1 MQIAAKN
8 WLREEISTNDAPA
21 AIGPYNQ
28 AVCVGPLVF
37 VSGQLGLVPGTKD
50 LAGPTVKEQTL
61 QALENLAAILDAA
74 DSSLDRVV
82 RTTIYLADMGDF
94 PAVNEVYGRIFTE
107 GYPARATVQ
116 VAGLPLGGLV
126 QIDAIS
132 IRD

>member
-1 MQIAAKN
+1 LEIAAKN

-37 VSGQLGLVPGTKD
+37 VSGQLGLLPGKKEF
-50 LAGPTVKEQTL
+50 AGPTAREQTV

-82 RTTIYLADMGDF
+82 KTTVYLADMGDF
-94 PAVNEVYGRIFTE
+94 PAVNEAYGKFFTE
-107 GYPARATVQ
+107 GFPARATVQ
-116 VAGLPLGGLV
+116 VAKLPLGGLV
-126 QIDAIS
+126 MIDAIS